1 VRVGILADTHG
12 LLRPLVLERL
22 AGCDLLFHAGDVGEV
37 RGQRGGS
44 PGAGSSGVG
53 PGGGPSDDAEPIL
66 VRLARLAP
74 VLAVRGNVDGGA
86 LAAALPAVRSGDL
99 AGLPYRMTHRREDV
113 APEWLRQARL
123 IVFGHSHRPELE
135 WQGDCLLLNPGSCG
149 SRRFRLPLTV
159 AVVTVAGD
167 RLVPEILSVE

>member
-1 VRVGILADTHG
+1 MRVGVLADTHG

-22 AGCDLLFHAGDVGEV
+22 AGCDLLLHAGDVGEV
-37 RGQRGGS
+37 GGQRGGD
-44 PGAGSSGVG
+44 PA
-53 PGGGPSDDAEPIL
+53 DDAAPIL
-66 VRLARLAP
+66 ARLARLAP
-74 VLAVRGNVDGGA
+74 VLAVHGNVDGGA

-99 AGLPYRMTHRREDV
+99 AGLPFRMTHRREDV

-149 SRRFRLPLTV
+149 ARRFRLPLTV